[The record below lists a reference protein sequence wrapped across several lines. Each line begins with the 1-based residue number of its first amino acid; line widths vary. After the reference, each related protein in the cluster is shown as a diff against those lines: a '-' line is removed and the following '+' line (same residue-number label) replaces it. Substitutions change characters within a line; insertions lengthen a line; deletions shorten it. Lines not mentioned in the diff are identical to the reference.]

1 MNIITFSRELGSC
14 GDEIASMV
22 AERLGLKLVG
32 PAEVHEL
39 AQTCDPEYRDAC
51 TLYETEQNPG
61 FFERLFFDRPSY
73 KSLFE
78 ALTFEQAS
86 RGSAVM
92 VGRGAQIVLHGLPG
106 VFSVAVV
113 APEKVRVRRL
123 MEKLNCTMGEAESLV
138 RDHASEQMHLIRLV
152 FDRDPVDWDLYDLV
166 ISTAHLTVAAASDVV
181 VKAVQGM
188 DRAAD
193 QENIQAKLE
202 KLALGKRIET
212 LVRRKLGSGPA
223 RNVFVSAEESGVV
236 RITGHVLDK
245 TQKEEVQKIASDY
258 PGIAR
263 VEDDL
268 KVIGLTYGL

>member
-1 MNIITFSRELGSC
+1 
-14 GDEIASMV
+14 
-22 AERLGLKLVG
+22 
-32 PAEVHEL
+32 
-39 AQTCDPEYRDAC
+39 
-51 TLYETEQNPG
+51 
-61 FFERLFFDRPSY
+61 
-73 KSLFE
+73 
-78 ALTFEQAS
+78 
-86 RGSAVM
+86 M